1 MPASEERSITS
12 ITVESL
18 LGRQLNDIE
27 TYYVPSELYVQGVM
41 KIPVPTPRVSIV
53 GSRKASPKGLLETR
67 LMAKKLAEK
76 DVVIVSGL
84 AEGIDT
90 AAHKAAIEAGGKTI
104 AVLGT
109 PLNKTYPHA
118 NLALQK
124 EIMRHHLA
132 ISQFRI
138 GLPTIPQH
146 FVIRNRTMAL
156 ISDVTI
162 IIEASDKSGSLHQG
176 WEAIRLGRP
185 LFISKSILNTPGLY
199 KAKSMLEYGAME
211 LNDPEEVLEFLPT
224 SSLEMLDILS

>member
-1 MPASEERSITS
+1 MPTS
-12 ITVESL
+12 KEAPVTSLTVESL

-27 TYYVPSELYVQGVM
+27 THYAPNLLYVKGIM
-41 KIPVPTPRVSIV
+41 EIPVPRPRVSIV
-53 GSRKASPKGLLETR
+53 GSRKASSTGLLEAG
-67 LMAKKLAEK
+67 LMAKRLAENN
-76 DVVIVSGL
+76 VVIVSGL

-109 PLNKTYPHA
+109 PLDKTYPHA
-118 NLALQK
+118 NLALQQ

-132 ISQFRI
+132 ISQFRM
-138 GLPTIPQH
+138 GLPTRPQH
-146 FVIRNRTMAL
+146 FVLRNRTMAL

-162 IIEASDKSGSLHQG
+162 IMEASDKSGSLHQG

-185 LFISKSILNTPGLY
+185 LFISKSILNIPGLY

-211 LNDPEEVLEFLPT
+211 LSDPNEVLEFLP
-224 SSLEMLDILS
+224 SSLEILDMLS